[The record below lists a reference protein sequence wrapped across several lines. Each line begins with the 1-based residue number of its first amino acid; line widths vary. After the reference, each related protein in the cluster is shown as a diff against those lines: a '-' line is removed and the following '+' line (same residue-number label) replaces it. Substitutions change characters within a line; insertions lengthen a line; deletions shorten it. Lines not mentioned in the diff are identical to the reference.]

1 MPDGAGPGRTGSRS
15 RRAFGAH
22 RAFGALRV
30 ATLVWIVGV
39 ALAILIAFPGL
50 PGTVPVHFGFSGTAD
65 DWGPR
70 ATVFA
75 PLAILVVLGC
85 ALFWAS
91 GDPKR
96 VLKPDERSPER
107 AERRARVACQTLVL
121 TNAGVAVL
129 LGGLL
134 LSMTFDWTAAPLLLA
149 GASLLLIAVG
159 SGIWRTLRAS
169 MPHRTDSN

>member
-1 MPDGAGPGRTGSRS
+1 MPDGGGGGS
-15 RRAFGAH
+15 RRALSAH
-22 RAFGALRV
+22 RALGALRV
-30 ATLVWIVGV
+30 ATLVWICGV
-39 ALAILIAFPGL
+39 TLAILIAFPSV
-50 PGTVPVHFGFSGTAD
+50 PETVPVHFGPSGAAD

-107 AERRARVACQTLVL
+107 AERRARIACQTLVL
-121 TNAGVAVL
+121 TNAGIAVL

-134 LSMTFDWTAAPLLLA
+134 LSMTFGWTAAPLLLA

-169 MPHRTDSN
+169 TPHRTDSN

>member
-1 MPDGAGPGRTGSRS
+1 MPDGGGDGS
-15 RRAFGAH
+15 RRALSAH
-22 RAFGALRV
+22 RALSGLRV
-30 ATLVWIVGV
+30 ATLACIGCV
-39 ALAILIAFPGL
+39 ALTILIAFPSV
-50 PGTVPVHFGFSGTAD
+50 PETVPVHFGPSGAAD
-65 DWGPR
+65 ARGPR

-75 PLAILVVLGC
+75 PLAILVVLSS

-96 VLKPDERSPER
+96 VLKPDERSPGR
-107 AERRARVACQTLVL
+107 AERRARIACQTLIL
-121 TNAGVAVL
+121 ANAGIAIL

-134 LSMTFDWTAAPLLLA
+134 LSMTFGWTAAPLLLA

>member
-1 MPDGAGPGRTGSRS
+1 MPDGGGGGS
-15 RRAFGAH
+15 RRALSAH
-22 RAFGALRV
+22 RALGALRV
-30 ATLVWIVGV
+30 ATLVWICGV
-39 ALAILIAFPGL
+39 TLAILIAFPGL
-50 PGTVPVHFGFSGTAD
+50 PETVPVHFVPSGAAD

-107 AERRARVACQTLVL
+107 AERRARIACQTLVL
-121 TNAGVAVL
+121 TNAGIAVL

-134 LSMTFDWTAAPLLLA
+134 LSMTFGWTAAPLLLA

-169 MPHRTDSN
+169 TPHRADSN